1 MMPPTA
7 VVEGRDYL
15 EAISRP
21 AGFVLQKPFR
31 YVGYFMAK
39 IGVVVFAAIIGGAI
53 LALAWGIIA
62 ACMTLV
68 HPDNEVIRK
77 AWELATLT
85 ATPPALED
93 GPAAPPGLPELA
105 MASVGWASTAVFFAW
120 LCVVSQSADLIT
132 YLLMRYRIEGATFDQ
147 VTVAEERLQLL
158 PNATQTA
165 KQAEEARKRFDQ
177 AKANEAAQPAPK

>member
-1 MMPPTA
+1 
-7 VVEGRDYL
+7 
-15 EAISRP
+15 
-21 AGFVLQKPFR
+21 
-31 YVGYFMAK
+31 
-39 IGVVVFAAIIGGAI
+39 VVFAAIIGGAI
-53 LALAWGIIA
+53 FALAWGIIA

-68 HPDNEVIRK
+68 HPDNEVVRK

-93 GPAAPPGLPELA
+93 GRAAPPGLPELA
-105 MASVGWASTAVFFAW
+105 MASVGWASTAVFLAW

-165 KQAEEARKRFDQ
+165 QQAEEARKRFDE